1 MKPQKPVGWLHR
13 LILLRPGRI
22 RRNLAR
28 VESSQLVATTPSLWQ
43 IAVGVL
49 RMWHRMVFRSETVG
63 VSTTPRRPGWRARLL
78 SPRIVR
84 FPFLLWEGSVVPG
97 DLSGLGSHPE
107 TLIRHVLGT
116 HHEGEQFIYDLQI
129 LSCYA
134 GALEELYRRLK
145 HIVEH
150 DTKRSRW
157 LRDLCVYEGYHEAVF
172 ERLTTI
178 LESASRAGQANIRVE
193 ADATDNP
200 DICFYAYLEWCAR
213 QPQSP
218 SATWTAWRHGDLKL
232 STTSTQPDRLN
243 PHRSPGDSI

>member
-1 MKPQKPVGWLHR
+1 M
-13 LILLRPGRI
+13 
-22 RRNLAR
+22 
-28 VESSQLVATTPSLWQ
+28 
-43 IAVGVL
+43 
-49 RMWHRMVFRSETVG
+49 
-63 VSTTPRRPGWRARLL
+63 
-78 SPRIVR
+78 
-84 FPFLLWEGSVVPG
+84 VPG

-134 GALEELYRRLK
+134 GALEELHRRLK
-145 HIVEH
+145 DIVEH

-193 ADATDNP
+193 AEATDNP
-200 DICFYAYLEWCAR
+200 DICFYAYLSGVLASPKAR
-213 QPQSP
+213 ARPGRHETWRPEAEHYLHPTGPPQP
-218 SATWTAWRHGDLKL
+218 
-232 STTSTQPDRLN
+232 TSF
-243 PHRSPGDSI
+243 PGDSMNNVSSASDLHQCHVQNFTTHYRTVTPLTQPT